1 MIDIDP
7 ITGAPITS
15 FPKSTEPK
23 STDGPSAENRSVTS
37 GGVSSNTAI
46 PNINPKLSNQGSA
59 LSSPDKSGALD
70 FIAPPPSDVA
80 TDPGKSTT
88 EGSTGNLTG
97 DANANTRTL
106 DATDKRVV
114 TPGMQHSNDLT
125 AGGSVSDNRDNSSI
139 DPASLKGLA
148 REGVLDRVP
157 PMRDGATSAN
167 GTMLDFKTKP
177 EPVIAGQ
184 HQTERVNIPQ
194 DLQKDKAAVLSEIQ
208 LVLRDGGMD
217 SMSQIRSLERI
228 AKILHIS

>member
-7 ITGAPITS
+7 TTGAPITS
-15 FPKSTEPK
+15 PDKPTPGTT
-23 STDGPSAENRSVTS
+23 TDPNKQSNTS
-37 GGVSSNTAI
+37 GASTGVSSNTAI
-46 PNINPKLSNQGSA
+46 PNINPKLSNQGST
-59 LSSPDKSGALD
+59 LNPNSLD

-157 PMRDGATSAN
+157 PMRDGATSAD

>member
-7 ITGAPITS
+7 TTGAPITS
-15 FPKSTEPK
+15 PK
-23 STDGPSAENRSVTS
+23 STDGPNAENKS
-37 GGVSSNTAI
+37 GASTGVSSNTAI

-59 LSSPDKSGALD
+59 LPSPDKSGALN

-80 TDPGKSTT
+80 TGTVGKSTT

-125 AGGSVSDNRDNSSI
+125 AGGSISDNRDNSSI
-139 DPASLKGLA
+139 DPASLKGLP
-148 REGVLDRVP
+148 REGVLDRVS
-157 PMRDGATSAN
+157 PMRDGATSAD
-167 GTMLDFKTKP
+167 GVMLDFKTKP
-177 EPVIAGQ
+177 EGIIAGQ

-194 DLQKDKAAVLSEIQ
+194 DLNKDKAAVLSEIQ

>member
-7 ITGAPITS
+7 TTGAPITS
-15 FPKSTEPK
+15 SPK
-23 STDGPSAENRSVTS
+23 STDGPGAENRSLAS

-59 LSSPDKSGALD
+59 LPPEKSNALD
-70 FIAPPPSDVA
+70 FIAPPPADVA
-80 TDPGKSTT
+80 TGTVGKSTT

-114 TPGMQHSNDLT
+114 TQGMQHSNDLT
-125 AGGSVSDNRDNSSI
+125 LGGSVSDNRDNSNI
-139 DPASLKGLA
+139 DPASLKSLP
-148 REGVLDRVP
+148 REGVLDRVS
-157 PMRDGATSAN
+157 PMRDGAMSAD
-167 GTMLDFKTKP
+167 GTMLDFKTQA

-184 HQTERVNIPQ
+184 HQTERVNLPQ